1 LEGDRAMRIEKAITA
16 AAAFV
21 ATTGAAMA
29 QAVERASPA
38 AHGQSELFGGST
50 LLTIVLI
57 VALGIGVYL
66 LVDDED
72 DPDSP

>member
-1 LEGDRAMRIEKAITA
+1 MRFEKFVAG
-16 AAAFV
+16 AAAFA

-29 QAVERASPA
+29 QALERASPA
-38 AHGQSELFGGST
+38 VESQSELFGGST

-57 VALGIGVYL
+57 VALGIGIFL

>member
-1 LEGDRAMRIEKAITA
+1 MRIEKLTA
-16 AAAFV
+16 AAGAFA
-21 ATTGAAMA
+21 ATTGSAMA
-29 QAVERASPA
+29 QAVERAGAPVQGDSA
-38 AHGQSELFGGST
+38 LFCGST

-57 VALGIGVYL
+57 VALGIGIFL

>member
-1 LEGDRAMRIEKAITA
+1 MPILKLFAAAGALGLSAAPALAQGVARA
-16 AAAFV
+16 AAAPQ
-21 ATTGAAMA
+21 G
-29 QAVERASPA
+29 
-38 AHGQSELFGGST
+38 HSELFGGSA

-57 VALGIGVYL
+57 VALGIGIFL

>member
-1 LEGDRAMRIEKAITA
+1 MRFERILAGA
-16 AAAFV
+16 AALV
-21 ATTGAAMA
+21 ATTSSAMA
-29 QAVERASPA
+29 QSVERASPA
-38 AHGQSELFGGST
+38 VQGESELFGGSS

-57 VALGIGVYL
+57 VALGIGLFL

>member
-1 LEGDRAMRIEKAITA
+1 MHIKKLLTA
-16 AAAFV
+16 AGAFA
-21 ATTGAAMA
+21 ATTVSATA
-29 QAVERASPA
+29 QAVERAAPA
-38 AHGQSELFGGST
+38 PQGANELFGGST

-57 VALGIGVYL
+57 VALGIGIFL

>member
-1 LEGDRAMRIEKAITA
+1 
-16 AAAFV
+16 
-21 ATTGAAMA
+21 MA
-29 QAVERASPA
+29 QAVERAGAPVQGESA
-38 AHGQSELFGGST
+38 LFGGST

-57 VALGIGVYL
+57 VALGIGIFL

>member
-1 LEGDRAMRIEKAITA
+1 MMRSEKLAAA
-16 AAAFV
+16 AAAFA
-21 ATTGAAMA
+21 ATTGSAMA
-29 QAVERASPA
+29 QAVERSSPA
-38 AHGQSELFGGST
+38 VQGESALFGGSS

-57 VALGIGVYL
+57 VALGIGIFL